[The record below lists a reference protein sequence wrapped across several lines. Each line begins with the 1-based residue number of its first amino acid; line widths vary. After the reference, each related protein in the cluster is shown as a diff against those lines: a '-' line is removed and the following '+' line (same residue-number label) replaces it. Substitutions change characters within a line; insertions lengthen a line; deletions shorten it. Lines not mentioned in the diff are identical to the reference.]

1 MLKGLDGLSFAA
13 LQQWTAHLPDL
24 RMALT
29 GLWHAYLWLES
40 MNILEFQLQVINGLT
55 IKV

>member
-1 MLKGLDGLSFAA
+1 MVYLLLH
-13 LQQWTAHLPDL
+13 LLQWTAHLPDL